1 MFLFSG
7 PLLPNPISSHCIVEY
22 KGQIIITGG
31 MGLQGQGYM
40 VLLFRLNDTEEIGYV
55 KYTANVLSA
64 EFTDECLRTKSKDN

>member
-7 PLLPNPISSHCIVEY
+7 PLLPNAISSHCIVEY

-31 MGLQGQGYM
+31 TGLSDQGFR

-55 KYTANVLSA
+55 K
-64 EFTDECLRTKSKDN
+64 